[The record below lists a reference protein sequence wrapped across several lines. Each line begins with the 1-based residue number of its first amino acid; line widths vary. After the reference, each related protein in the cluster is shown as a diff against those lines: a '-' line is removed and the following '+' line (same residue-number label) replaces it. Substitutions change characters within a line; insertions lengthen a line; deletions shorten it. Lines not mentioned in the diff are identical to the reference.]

1 MLPAASIAAQALAAA
16 RERDHVQGA
25 EVCRR
30 DAVAEARLLAGLVGD
45 RGDADSVG
53 NGVVEQP
60 AQLGCERLGFA
71 AQIKPAKLPTISLR
85 PPTATHASRA
95 FGTIGAMASPSRTQ
109 GLAGMRDQSPDRNAG
124 RNRIHWGD
132 GWLRVSPW

>member
-1 MLPAASIAAQALAAA
+1 MLPSASLAAQALAAA

-25 EVCRR
+25 QVCRR
-30 DAVAEARLLAGLVGD
+30 EAVPEARRLAGLVGD

-85 PPTATHASRA
+85 PPTATHPRRGL
-95 FGTIGAMASPSRTQ
+95 GTIGAIQSAS
-109 GLAGMRDQSPDRNAG
+109 
-124 RNRIHWGD
+124 
-132 GWLRVSPW
+132 